1 MIRINLLGTPKP
13 KNKRAR
19 TAIAAPTMELGEVG
33 SPAMKILVAIV
44 LAGGLN
50 AAYWYQLDHQSTVI
64 AANMKVAEQKNRE
77 LAGVKAKYLERQK
90 QADNYKHRVD
100 VIDQLRKA
108 QTGPVNLLDTLGK
121 TVNGTEAVWLNT
133 MKTQGA
139 NISIQG
145 MALSADAVAN
155 LISNLQKTGY
165 FKNIEIKE
173 TFQDESVKDMQAFQF
188 ELTCEIDRSKS

>member
-13 KNKRAR
+13 KNKRSR
-19 TAIAAPTMELGEVG
+19 TAIAAPAIELGEVG
-33 SPAMKILVAIV
+33 SPAMKILVALV
-44 LAGGLN
+44 LAGGIN
-50 AAYWYQLDHQSTVI
+50 AAYWYQLDHQAVAI
-64 AANMKVAEQKNRE
+64 AAKMKVAEQQNRE
-77 LAGVKAKYLERQK
+77 LAGVKTKYLERQK

-108 QTGPVNLLDTLGK
+108 QTGPVNLLDTVGQ

-155 LISNLQKTGY
+155 LIANLQKTGY

-173 TFQDESVKDMQAFQF
+173 TFQDDSVKDMQAFQF

>member
-13 KNKRAR
+13 KNKRSR
-19 TAIAAPTMELGEVG
+19 TAIAAPAMELGEVG
-33 SPAMKILVAIV
+33 SPAMKILVALV
-44 LAGGLN
+44 LAGGIN
-50 AAYWYQLDHQSTVI
+50 AAYWYQLDHEKVAI
-64 AANMKVAEQKNRE
+64 AAKMNVAEQHNRE

-108 QTGPVNLLDTLGK
+108 QTGPVNLLDTLGQ
-121 TVNGTEAVWLNT
+121 TINGTEAVWLNS

-145 MALSADAVAN
+145 TALSADAVAN
-155 LISNLQKTGY
+155 LIANLQKTGY
-165 FKNIEIKE
+165 FKSIEIKE
-173 TFQDESVKDMQAFQF
+173 TYQDESVKDMQAFQF

>member
-13 KNKRAR
+13 KNKRSR
-19 TAIAAPTMELGEVG
+19 VAISAPAMELGEVG
-33 SPAMKILVAIV
+33 SPAMKILVALV

-50 AAYWYQLDHQSTVI
+50 AVYWYQLDHQAAAI
-64 AANMKVAEQKNRE
+64 AANMKVAEQHNRE

-108 QTGPVNLLDTLGK
+108 QTGPVNLLDTLGQ
-121 TVNGTEAVWLNT
+121 TVNGTEAVWLNS

-139 NISIQG
+139 SISLQG
-145 MALSADAVAN
+145 TALSADAVAN

>member
-13 KNKRAR
+13 KSKRSRLAV
-19 TAIAAPTMELGEVG
+19 AAPAIEIGEVG
-33 SPAMKILVAIV
+33 SPMVKVLVAIM
-44 LAGGLN
+44 LAVIVNGG
-50 AAYWYQLDHQSTVI
+50 YWYHLDHQAQDI
-64 AANMKVAEQKNRE
+64 AAKMKVAEQQNRE

-100 VIDQLRKA
+100 VIDQLRKN
-108 QTGPVNLLDTLGK
+108 QTGPVNLLNTIGE
-121 TVNGTEAVWLNT
+121 TVNTTEAVWLNS
-133 MKTQGA
+133 MRTQGA

-155 LISNLQKTGY
+155 LITNLQKTGY

-173 TFQDESVKDMQAFQF
+173 TFQDESMKDMQAFSF

>member
-13 KNKRAR
+13 KNKRSRVAV
-19 TAIAAPTMELGEVG
+19 AAPAIELGEVG
-33 SPAMKILVAIV
+33 SPAMKILVALV
-44 LAGGLN
+44 LLAVGNGW
-50 AAYWYQLDHQSTVI
+50 YWYHLNGQATAI
-64 AANMKVAEQKNRE
+64 AANMKVAEQQNRE
-77 LAGVKAKYLERQK
+77 LAGVKSKYLERQK

-108 QTGPVNLLDTLGK
+108 QTGPVNLLNTIGQ
-121 TVNGTEAVWLNT
+121 TVNSTEAVWLNS

-155 LISNLQKTGY
+155 LIENLQKTGY
-165 FKNIEIKE
+165 FKDIEIKE
-173 TFQDESVKDMQAFQF
+173 TFQDDSVKDMQAFQF
-188 ELTCEIDRSKS
+188 ELTC